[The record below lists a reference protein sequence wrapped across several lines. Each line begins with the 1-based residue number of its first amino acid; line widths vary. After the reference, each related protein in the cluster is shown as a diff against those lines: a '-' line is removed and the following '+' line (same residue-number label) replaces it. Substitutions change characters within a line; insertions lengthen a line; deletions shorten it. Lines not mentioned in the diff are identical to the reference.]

1 MARRGRR
8 PPAGRSGAGRTA
20 REVGVPDGR
29 GAAWLDVAGALVAA
43 VIAFL
48 PFLPVFDNQFVNFD
62 DTDLLVYN
70 PFYRGLSPAHLGW
83 MVTTFHMG
91 HYMPLTWLSYG
102 LDYVAWG
109 MDPFGYHLTNLLLHA
124 ANAAL
129 FFLIGTR
136 LIGMAM
142 PALRAE
148 RVGLRLA
155 ALSATLVFA
164 THPLR
169 VESVAWATERRDV
182 LCAFFYLL
190 AILAYLNAC
199 DGPARAG
206 WAGRRWY
213 AAAIVAHAAALLAK
227 SMAVSLPVVLLC
239 LDLYPLRRLVID
251 RDLLRS
257 ADRRRALI
265 EKIPFFV
272 LSAGAGVMAIVA
284 IRHLG
289 NLSPLGKLGV
299 LDRLGISAYSLLL
312 YLRNMLVPVGLSP
325 LYELPDAVQ
334 WWNPRYALSLAAVL
348 AITVATVRLRR
359 RWPALI
365 VVWASYVIILLPV
378 SGLVQNGPQIAADRY
393 TYLAGLGW
401 ALLAGS
407 GMGAA
412 WLAIRRARPVSSVG
426 WWLAPFALV
435 VSVGLGVLT
444 WRQAEA
450 WRTTET
456 LWTHARSASPSAM
469 AYDALGNLLAEK
481 DRRLEAIA
489 LYEQG
494 LRIKPGYGPG
504 HISLGVALYREGR
517 VAEAISQYEEAARLM
532 PAAAIPL
539 NNLGTALLAQGRP
552 AEALERYRQALLRA
566 PADPDIHHNYGRAL
580 AGQGRVAEAIEQY
593 LDALRWRPDH
603 AGAHA
608 DLGIAL
614 AGQGRMLEAL
624 PHFRETVKLQPENA
638 EARNNLGL
646 ILVKV
651 GRPAE
656 AEAEFR
662 EALVLDPD
670 LRDARRNL
678 ETLIALRRKETR

>member
-1 MARRGRR
+1 VPSR
-8 PPAGRSGAGRTA
+8 AGGTAGKSVQDGGSTA
-20 REVGVPDGR
+20 WPD
-29 GAAWLDVAGALVAA
+29 ALGALLAA
-43 VIAFL
+43 AIAFL

-70 PFYRGLSPAHLGW
+70 PFYRGLGPAQLGW
-83 MVTTFHMG
+83 MVTTFRMG

-102 LDYVAWG
+102 LDFITWG
-109 MDPFGYHLTNLLLHA
+109 MDPLGYHLTNLLIHA

-129 FFLIGTR
+129 FFLIGVR
-136 LIGMAM
+136 LLGAAM

-148 RVGLRLA
+148 RMGLRLA
-155 ALSATLVFA
+155 ALTAALLFA

-190 AILAYLNAC
+190 AILAYLNAQSAW
-199 DGPARAG
+199 ARAG
-206 WAGRRWY
+206 RWWFG
-213 AAAIVAHAAALLAK
+213 AAIVAHAAALLSK

-239 LDLYPLRRLVID
+239 LDVYPLRRLVIE
-251 RDLLRS
+251 RGLLR
-257 ADRRRALI
+257 APDRRRVLI
-265 EKIPFFV
+265 EKLPFVV
-272 LSAGAGVMAIVA
+272 LSAGASVMALVA

-289 NLSPLGKLGV
+289 NLSPLNTLGV
-299 LDRLGISAYSLLL
+299 LDRLGISAYSLVL
-312 YLRNMLVPVGLSP
+312 YLWKMVIPVGLSP
-325 LYELPDAVQ
+325 LYELPDVAP
-334 WWNPRYALSLAAVL
+334 WWRPRFALSLAAVL
-348 AITVATVRLRR
+348 AITVAAVRLRH

-365 VVWASYVIILLPV
+365 VVWTSYVAILLPV

-393 TYLAGLGW
+393 TYLASLGW
-401 ALLAGS
+401 TLLAGS

-412 WLAIRRARPVSSVG
+412 WLWLRRTRSESWAGSR
-426 WWLAPFALV
+426 LAPLMLLV
-435 VSVGLGVLT
+435 AVGLGVLT
-444 WRQAEA
+444 WRQAA
-450 WRTTET
+450 VWRTTET
-456 LWTHARSASPSAM
+456 LWTHALSASPSAM

-481 DRRLEAIA
+481 DRRPEAIA
-489 LYEQG
+489 LYERG

-504 HISLGVALYREGR
+504 HISLGVALFREGR

-552 AEALERYRQALLRA
+552 AEALERYRQALVRA
-566 PADPDIHHNYGRAL
+566 PGDADIHHNYGRAL
-580 AGQGRVAEAIEQY
+580 AAQGRVTEAIDQY
-593 LDALRWRPDH
+593 GEALRWRPDH
-603 AGAHA
+603 YGAHA

-614 AGQGRMLEAL
+614 AGQGRTQEAL
-624 PHFRETVKLQPENA
+624 PHFREAVALQPGNA

-651 GRPAE
+651 GRLGE

-662 EALVLDPD
+662 EALVLRPD
-670 LRDARRNL
+670 LQDARRNL
-678 ETLIALRRKETR
+678 DGLAALRATGTR